1 MKWQRCV
8 VIAVALAVLFLFAGS
23 LQASPRSGGT
33 FNWVA
38 PYGGDFSS
46 LDPHLTERTQDFLAL
61 ININSGLYKWS
72 AAQKKP
78 VLDLAK
84 SVSVSEDG
92 LTYTYKLRENVKF
105 HNSRPLTVDDV
116 IWSYERIMDSET
128 PSPSARFVRIIQGAK
143 AYEAGKADS
152 IAGLVKVDD
161 YTLQL
166 TLENPLDPAYSLFQ
180 PGTAILPKEEV
191 ESRGEAFEVN
201 PVGCGP
207 FQFKSWTKGSE
218 LVMEKFD
225 DFYLEGRP
233 YIDKLVYNVMPE
245 GAARDVGFRTK
256 ELDATIVGSAQY
268 PAYLKDPVI
277 SENLV
282 EVAEMYTRHMGF
294 NKQFEPFSD
303 KRVRKAINYAIN
315 EELIIDKFLKGKA
328 YPAISFLPNSSTGFN
343 EDLEPY
349 GYDVEKAKQ
358 LMKEAGYEDGFE
370 FTCIATNSKSYGT
383 GILETLIPFLKAIN
397 IKLNIQQLEGA
408 ALAER
413 IMETAEFDAYIW
425 SIESGP
431 DPLSTL
437 YRFHSENPRTAGN
450 YVAYSDPEFDAAIDK
465 AEEISDT
472 EKQIELLQKADA
484 IFHEDAPMWFFNYN
498 KAIIAHHPWVHGIEP
513 VAIEH
518 MYQDFTEIW
527 VDEDSPRANAQ

>member
-1 MKWQRCV
+1 MKGQRCLM
-8 VIAVALAVLFLFAGS
+8 ICVAFLFLLLFAVNIG
-23 LQASPRSGGT
+23 ASPRAGGT

-61 ININSGLYKWS
+61 INMNSGLYKWS
-72 AAQKKP
+72 PAEKKP
-78 VLDLAK
+78 VLDLAE
-84 SVSVSEDG
+84 SVSISEDR
-92 LTYTYKLRENVKF
+92 LTYTYKIRNNVKF
-105 HNSRPLTVDDV
+105 HNSRPLTVDDI

-128 PSPSARFVRIIQGAK
+128 PSPSSRFIRIIQGAK
-143 AYEAGKADS
+143 KYEAGNSDKIS
-152 IAGLVKVDD
+152 GLEKVDD
-161 YTLQL
+161 YTLKV
-166 TLENPLDPAYSLFQ
+166 TFENALDPAYYLFQ

-191 ESRGEAFEVN
+191 ESRGKDFEVN

-207 FQFKSWTKGSE
+207 FRFKSWTKGSE

-225 DFYLEGRP
+225 DFYLEGKP
-233 YIDKLVYNVMPE
+233 YLSRLVYNVMPE
-245 GAARDVGFRTK
+245 GAARDIGFRTK

-277 SENLV
+277 SKNLV

-294 NKQFEPFSD
+294 NKNFKPFAD
-303 KRVRKAINYAIN
+303 KRVRQAINYAIN

-328 YPAISFLPNSSTGFN
+328 FPAVSFLPNSSTGFN
-343 EDLEPY
+343 KNLKPY
-349 GYDVEKAKQ
+349 GYDVEKAKK

-383 GILETLIPFLKAIN
+383 GILETLIPFLKEIN
-397 IKLNIQQLEGA
+397 VKLNIQQLEGA
-408 ALAER
+408 TLASK
-413 IMETAEFDAYIW
+413 IMETEEFDAYIW

-437 YRFHSENPRTAGN
+437 YRFHSENSRTAGN
-450 YVAYSDPEFDAAIDK
+450 YVAYNNPEFDKLIDM
-465 AEEISDT
+465 AEQTTDT
-472 EKQIELLQKADA
+472 EKQIDLLQKADA
-484 IFHEDAPMWFFNYN
+484 LFHEDAYLWFFNYN
-498 KAIIAHHPWVHGIEP
+498 KAIIAHQPWVHGIEP

-527 VDEDSPRANAQ
+527 VEESSPRADL